1 MIRSILQIPPG
12 LPFSKGGTAALTL
25 VALIGLTGCSTIF
38 AVREQ
43 QARAANNCI
52 IAGTVSTEHVAKGPL
67 IVGIIAQG
75 VTGDP
80 YVLDHFVAEKP
91 GPWVFALEPG
101 TYWLAA
107 FEDVNRNREY
117 DNEPALRINLD
128 EPVRLEP
135 GQRQLNI
142 ALRIPTA
149 GRFPLQHFTL
159 SDLRPRSPIDQERV
173 SAFNLSVAGQVT
185 TLDDPRFARKVASD
199 GMWKF
204 YDFFLKAQ
212 PGIYFLEP
220 YDKKKIP
227 VLFVH
232 GIGGTPREFR
242 SLIAALDSRRYQPWV
257 FYYPSGTYLEYSAQ
271 LLTQLFVRL
280 RVQYGFDQV
289 AVVAHS
295 MGGLVTRQF
304 VLLDYETSG
313 TKVVRTYVTIASPL
327 GGMASAGKG
336 VEQSPIVVQAW
347 EGLAPGSAFLEGLYY
362 ADPEKTRPRP
372 LPKHVDYHLLFGYRG
387 ESGDGVVAIGS
398 QLRHEAQEQARTE
411 RGFDET
417 HRSILKSPAVAA
429 RVNQILSDM
438 R

>member
-1 MIRSILQIPPG
+1 M
-12 LPFSKGGTAALTL
+12 AL
-25 VALIGLTGCSTIF
+25 ALLLSGYLAGCSTIF

-43 QARAANNCI
+43 QERAANNCI

-80 YVLDHFVAEKP
+80 YVLDHFVAEKS

-107 FEDVNRNREY
+107 FEDVNRNRDY
-117 DNEPALRINLD
+117 DNEPALPPNLD
-128 EPVRLEP
+128 APIRVEP
-135 GQRQLNI
+135 GQRQLDI
-142 ALRIPTA
+142 ALKIPTA
-149 GRFPLQHFTL
+149 GRFALQHFTL
-159 SDLRPRSPIDQERV
+159 SDLRARSPIDQERV

-185 TLDDPRFARKVASD
+185 TLDDPRFARAVASK
-199 GMWKF
+199 GMWQF

-242 SLIAALDSRRYQPWV
+242 TMIAALDRQRFQPWV
-257 FYYPSGTYLEYSAQ
+257 FYYPSGTYIEYNAQ

-280 RVQYGFDQV
+280 RVQYGFDKV
-289 AVVAHS
+289 AVIAHS

-327 GGMASAGKG
+327 NGMASAAKG

-347 EGLAPGSAFLEGLYY
+347 EGLAPGSSFLEGLYY
-362 ADPEKTRPRP
+362 SDLEKTKPRL
-372 LPKHVDYHLLFGYRG
+372 LPKHVDYHLMFGFRG
-387 ESGDGVVAIGS
+387 ESGDGVVAIAS
-398 QLRHEAQEQARTE
+398 QLRPEAQQQARTE

-417 HRSILKSPAVAA
+417 HTSILKSPAVAA
-429 RVNQILSDM
+429 RVNQILSEM